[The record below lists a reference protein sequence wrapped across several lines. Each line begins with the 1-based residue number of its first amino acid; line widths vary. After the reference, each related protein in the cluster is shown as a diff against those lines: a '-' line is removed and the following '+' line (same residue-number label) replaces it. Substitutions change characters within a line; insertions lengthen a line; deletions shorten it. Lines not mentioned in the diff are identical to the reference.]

1 LISYEGTN
9 PAGIAN
15 LSDDQSTTWY
25 DPRFVLPAKP
35 CCAALQASDSNSN
48 GLPATTNGSTQHERN
63 TAFPASFASDLDTD
77 TIGLVV
83 LLVVLAAFFI
93 AAGLSRCRKCPPGS
107 RREADARRLHL

>member
-1 LISYEGTN
+1 M
-9 PAGIAN
+9 
-15 LSDDQSTTWY
+15 D
-25 DPRFVLPAKP
+25 
-35 CCAALQASDSNSN
+35 
-48 GLPATTNGSTQHERN
+48 
-63 TAFPASFASDLDTD
+63 DTD